1 VTRRFWASRAVRVA
15 LVGTLLW
22 CVYATAVVYYAPN
35 IVQTPSMLDAS
46 VAFALGLLMALR
58 VNRAYERWWEART
71 LWGTL
76 INASRNLAVK
86 VEVFAR
92 PEPAEAQRTHTLI
105 SAFARA
111 LRDQLRGGAR
121 LSALPGLE
129 QERADPQHVPSWI
142 ARQIYAAL
150 RDWTRGGRI
159 SEHQLRML
167 DLEARILLDV
177 AGACERIR
185 TTSLPPVLTWV
196 TRLAI
201 VGVLLLS
208 AWALRD
214 ELGWQV
220 VPLTGFGAFFV
231 LAIETLSESMEHPF
245 GTDLNQLDLTGMC
258 GVIARTTGEI
268 LGVDGAEREA
278 LDARCA

>member
-1 VTRRFWASRAVRVA
+1 MIRHYWASRAVRVA

-35 IVQTPSMLDAS
+35 VVQTPSLLDAS

-86 VEVFAR
+86 MEAFAH
-92 PEPAEAQRTHTLI
+92 PDPAEARRAHALI
-105 SAFARA
+105 SAFSRA

-121 LSALPGLE
+121 LAALPGF
-129 QERADPQHVPSWI
+129 EREDADPQHVPSWI
-142 ARQIYAAL
+142 VKRIYQKVC
-150 RDWTRGGRI
+150 DWTRDGRI

-177 AGACERIR
+177 AGGCERIR
-185 TTSLPPVLTWV
+185 ITSLPPLLTWV

-201 VGVLLLS
+201 LGVLLTA

-214 ELGWQV
+214 ELGWQL

-231 LAIETLSESMEHPF
+231 LSIETLSDAMEHPF
-245 GTDLNQLDLTGMC
+245 GTELNQLDLSDMC
-258 GVIARTTGEI
+258 ETIACTTGEI
-268 LGVDGAEREA
+268 LGIDGTEGEA
-278 LDARCA
+278 LGA